1 MCRVTTQGEQAM
13 RQSIFQ
19 HATGNEPC
27 TRCRLL
33 WFAFALVL
41 AALVLPTSVQGMAQ
55 VLAPRGRLAEVG

>member
-1 MCRVTTQGEQAM
+1 M

-19 HATGNEPC
+19 HATGKGPC

-41 AALVLPTSVQGMAQ
+41 GALVLPTSVQG
-55 VLAPRGRLAEVG
+55 LAKTARLAAPQQQPAQSVR